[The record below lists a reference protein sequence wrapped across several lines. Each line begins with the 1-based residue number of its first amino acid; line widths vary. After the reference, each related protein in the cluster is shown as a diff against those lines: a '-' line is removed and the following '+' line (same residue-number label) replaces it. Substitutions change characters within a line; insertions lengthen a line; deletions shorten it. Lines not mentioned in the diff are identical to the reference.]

1 MKNSLLAASMMAL
14 MLCAKTASATALQCT
29 VVGVTDGD
37 TLTCLT
43 IQKHQIKVRLAEI
56 DTPERAQPFGAAAK
70 KALSDMV
77 FGKNVELHGST
88 SDRYGRQVATVVLD
102 GKSINEALVEKGYAW
117 AYRDYLKTPAIEQ
130 AELRAR
136 QARRGLWSEPNPVP
150 PWSWRKG
157 VRTIQSQKDA
167 RP

>member
-56 DTPERAQPFGAAAK
+56 DTPERAQPPRK
-70 KALSDMV
+70 RSV
-77 FGKNVELHGST
+77 TWSSGKMLNYM
-88 SDRYGRQVATVVLD
+88 DRRAIVMA
-102 GKSINEALVEKGYAW
+102 GKW
-117 AYRDYLKTPAIEQ
+117 
-130 AELRAR
+130 
-136 QARRGLWSEPNPVP
+136 P
-150 PWSWRKG
+150 PWSLMARASTKPWSRKG
-157 VRTIQSQKDA
+157 TPGHIGIT
-167 RP
+167 